1 MPHDQDLMTERGRW
15 ITVEGART
23 HNLRDVSVRV
33 PKHRLTVF
41 TGVSGSGKS
50 SLVFDTIA
58 AEAERLITG
67 TYPTFVRNR
76 LPQHPPADVDRIDGL
91 VFTTIVDQR
100 RFTGNARSTVGTA
113 SDIAPLLRLLFS
125 RIASPPAGYSP
136 AYSFNDPSGMCP
148 RCEGL
153 GVVDDIDLDAL
164 LDRSRSLR
172 EGAVRFPTF
181 APGTYRWKRLIHA
194 GLVDPDIP
202 FEQLPA
208 AKADALLHAEGLR
221 LGNPDPEYP
230 QHGVFDGIIP
240 RLRKSYLRKTPSR
253 LTEEEQQGLAQVVT
267 RGTCPD
273 CARTRLN
280 ASARNS
286 LIDGRSIA
294 DWSALPISDLRD
306 IVAVVEDP
314 SVTPLLQA
322 IQERLDALDAV
333 GLGYL
338 SLSRESGT
346 LSGGEAQR
354 IKIVR
359 HLGSALS
366 DVCYVFDEP
375 STGLHPHDVHRL
387 LELLTKLRDAHNTIL
402 VVEHHPAVIAAAD
415 HVIDLGPGGGSG
427 GGIVQF
433 EGSPNE
439 LTATDTETGRVLR
452 APMHFKE
459 RPRPAR
465 GTVTIADA
473 SAHNLRDVTVD
484 VPLGVL
490 TVVSGVA
497 GSGKSTLIADELPRQ
512 HPDFVV
518 VGQAPLRGG
527 IRSTPATVLGVAEP
541 IRDIF
546 SKATGL
552 HPSWFSANGRGA
564 CPVCRGR
571 GVIVTDLAFLDDVQT
586 DCDACGGT
594 RFNPT
599 ALAATLH
606 DRNIADLL
614 AMNPARA
621 ADLLAEHFHIARR
634 LRWLDRV
641 GLGYLSIGQS
651 LDTLSG
657 GERQRLL
664 LAHHLA
670 DTDTSDNLR
679 IVLDEPTAGLHGS
692 DVDRLLALCD
702 DLVDSG
708 ATLILIE
715 HNQRVIAHADH
726 VIDIGPGAGFN
737 GGTIVFQGTPA
748 DLATDPM
755 SITGQHLRGG
765 HLYAVAAT
773 ADRRNAI
780 TPNPIRQGAEHALG
794 PLGSDPTRSLEE
806 TRHRKGR
813 R

>member
-1 MPHDQDLMTERGRW
+1 MAERGRW
-15 ITVEGART
+15 ITVKGART
-23 HNLRDVSVRV
+23 HNLQDVSVRL
-33 PKHRLTVF
+33 PKHQLTVF

-50 SLVFDTIA
+50 SLAFDTIA
-58 AEAERLITG
+58 AEAERLTTG
-67 TYPTFVRNR
+67 TYPAFVRNR
-76 LPQHPPADVDRIDGL
+76 LPQHPLADVDWIDGL

-125 RIASPPAGYSP
+125 RIGSPTAGFSP

-153 GVVDDIDLDAL
+153 GTVDDIDLDLL

-172 EGAVRFPTF
+172 DGAVRFPTF
-181 APGTYRWKRLIHA
+181 LPGTYRWKRLIHA
-194 GLVDPDIP
+194 GLVDPDTP
-202 FEQLPA
+202 LGKLPA
-208 AKADALLHAEGLR
+208 AKVDTLLHAEGLR
-221 LGNPDPEYP
+221 LADPAPQYP
-230 QHGVFDGIIP
+230 KHGIFDGIIP
-240 RLRKSYLRKTPSR
+240 RLRDTYLRRTPTR
-253 LTEEEQQGLAQVVT
+253 LTAEEQQGLARVVT

-273 CARTRLN
+273 CNGARLN

-306 IVAVVEDP
+306 VVAAVHDP

-322 IQERLDALDAV
+322 IRERLDALGAV

-338 SLSRESGT
+338 TLIRESGT

-354 IKIVR
+354 IKIVH

-415 HVIDLGPGGGSG
+415 HVIDLGPGGGSD
-427 GGIVQF
+427 GGIIQF
-433 EGSPNE
+433 EGRPDE
-439 LTATDTETGRVLR
+439 LTATDTTTGHVLR
-452 APMHFKE
+452 TPIHFKE
-459 RPRPAR
+459 QPRPAR
-465 GTVTIADA
+465 GTVTIAHAA
-473 SAHNLRDVTVD
+473 SHNLRDVTVD

-490 TVVSGVA
+490 TAVSGVA
-497 GSGKSTLIADELPRQ
+497 GSGKSTLIASELPRQ
-512 HPDFVV
+512 HPDFIVI
-518 VGQAPLRGG
+518 GQAPLRGG
-527 IRSTPATVLGVAEP
+527 IRSTPATVLGVAAP

-564 CPVCRGR
+564 CPVCKGR

-586 DCDACGGT
+586 DCDACGRT
-594 RFNPT
+594 RFSPT
-599 ALAATLH
+599 ARAATLH

-614 AMNPARA
+614 AMNPAHA
-621 ADLLAEHFHIARR
+621 ADLLAEHSHIARR
-634 LRWLDRV
+634 LGWLDRV

-726 VIDIGPGAGFN
+726 VIDVGPGAGFN

-748 DLATDPM
+748 DLATDLM
-755 SITGQHLRGG
+755 SITGQYLRG
-765 HLYAVAAT
+765 T
-773 ADRRNAI
+773 
-780 TPNPIRQGAEHALG
+780 TPLP
-794 PLGSDPTRSLEE
+794 P
-806 TRHRKGR
+806 
-813 R
+813 

>member
-1 MPHDQDLMTERGRW
+1 MPHDQELLTDRGRW
-15 ITVEGART
+15 IAVEGART
-23 HNLRDVSVRV
+23 HNLRNVSVRV

-50 SLVFDTIA
+50 SLAFDTIA
-58 AEAERLITG
+58 AEAERLVTG
-67 TYPTFVRNR
+67 TYPAFVRNR

-125 RIASPPAGYSP
+125 RIARPTAGYSP
-136 AYSFNDPSGMCP
+136 AYSFNDPGGMCP

-194 GLVDPDIP
+194 GLVDPEIP
-202 FEQLPA
+202 FGQLPA

-221 LGNPDPEYP
+221 LDDPDPEYP
-230 QHGVFDGIIP
+230 RHGTFDGVIP
-240 RLRKSYLRKTPSR
+240 RLRNSYLRRTPSR
-253 LTEEEQQGLAQVVT
+253 LTAEERQGLAAVVT

-273 CARTRLN
+273 CAGTRLN
-280 ASARNS
+280 AAARNS
-286 LIDGRSIA
+286 LLGGRSIA

-306 IVAVVEDP
+306 VVAAVDDP
-314 SVTPLLQA
+314 SVAPLLQT
-322 IQERLDALDAV
+322 IRERLDALDAV

-354 IKIVR
+354 VKIVR

-387 LELLTKLRDAHNTIL
+387 LELLTRLRDAHNTIL

-427 GGIVQF
+427 GGTLQF
-433 EGSPNE
+433 EGSPGD
-439 LTATDTETGRVLR
+439 LAATDTETGRVLR
-452 APMHFKE
+452 APVRPEE
-459 RPRPAR
+459 RPRRAR
-465 GTVTIADA
+465 GTATIAGA
-473 SAHNLRDVTVD
+473 GAHNLRGVTVA

-497 GSGKSTLIADELPRQ
+497 GSGKSTLIAGELPRQ
-512 HPDFVV
+512 HPGFLVV
-518 VGQAPLRGG
+518 DQAPLRGG

-541 IRDIF
+541 IRAIF
-546 SKATGL
+546 GKATGL
-552 HPSWFSANGRGA
+552 APSWFGANGRGA
-564 CPVCRGR
+564 CPVCKGK
-571 GVIVTDLAFLDDVQT
+571 GVIVTDLAFLDDVRT
-586 DCDACGGT
+586 GCYACGGT
-594 RFNPT
+594 GFNPT

-606 DRNIADLL
+606 GRTIAALL
-614 AMNPARA
+614 AMNPAQA
-621 ADLLAEHFHIARR
+621 ADLLAEHDHVTRR

-664 LAHHLA
+664 LARHLA
-670 DTDTSDNLR
+670 DTDTADDLR

-702 DLVDSG
+702 DLVDAG

-726 VIDIGPGAGFN
+726 VIDVGPGAGLD
-737 GGTIVFQGTPA
+737 GGTIVFQGPPA
-748 DLATDPM
+748 DLAAAPA
-755 SITGQHLRGG
+755 SITGRYLR
-765 HLYAVAAT
+765 AA
-773 ADRRNAI
+773 
-780 TPNPIRQGAEHALG
+780 IRDGQVSGAG
-794 PLGSDPTRSLEE
+794 
-806 TRHRKGR
+806 
-813 R
+813 